1 MMMRSMIRAA
11 VALVVLALGL
21 VATLGAQGEAPEAFQ
36 PLTPG
41 ELAQEQLPAAPL
53 VFAAYAFVWLALLIY
68 VLFLWRRLT
77 QVDRDLADVHARLE
91 AKRR

>member
-1 MMMRSMIRAA
+1 MMVRLMIRAG
-11 VALVVLALGL
+11 VALVVLTLGL

-36 PLTPG
+36 PLKPG

-53 VFAAYAFVWLALLIY
+53 VFGAYAFVWLALLIY
-68 VLFLWRRLT
+68 VLFLWRRLA
-77 QVDRDLADVHARLE
+77 QVDRDLADVNARLE